1 MTVNKTPAQVR
12 TMFNIANDFTAE
24 EKEEIRKE
32 SPGSSMTKRPLMTRR
47 SQKEAAERLSKF
59 LKEKIA
65 RGSTDGGIQ
74 LEKIG
79 SEALEKVVDYF
90 NKHADSDPS
99 GISFVDTAASED
111 LKEWDRKLVDGLRMG
126 AFFDLVQAADY
137 LGMAGLVDVTCHKLA
152 DMMKGKTP
160 VQIREMFNIKND
172 YTPEQ
177 EKEVCLENAWAF
189 DDEDEE

>member
-1 MTVNKTPAQVR
+1 MAVEKGAVVEVDQGAAAAAKEVAGGDMITLKSSDGKTFEV
-12 TMFNIANDFTAE
+12 
-24 EKEEIRKE
+24 
-32 SPGSSMTKRPLMTRR
+32 S
-47 SQKEAAERLSKF
+47 KEAAERLSKF

-65 RGSTDGGIQ
+65 GGSIDGGIQ

-99 GISFVDTAASED
+99 GISFVDTAASEE

-137 LGMAGLVDVTCHKLA
+137 LGMAGLVDVTCRKLA

-177 EKEVCLENAWAF
+177 EEEVRRENAWAF
-189 DDEDEE
+189 DEDED

>member
-1 MTVNKTPAQVR
+1 
-12 TMFNIANDFTAE
+12 
-24 EKEEIRKE
+24 
-32 SPGSSMTKRPLMTRR
+32 
-47 SQKEAAERLSKF
+47 
-59 LKEKIA
+59 
-65 RGSTDGGIQ
+65 
-74 LEKIG
+74 
-79 SEALEKVVDYF
+79 VVDYF

-126 AFFDLVQAADY
+126 AFFDLVQTADY
-137 LGMAGLVDVTCHKLA
+137 LGMAGLVDVTCRKLA

-177 EKEVCLENAWAF
+177 EKEVRRENA
-189 DDEDEE
+189 